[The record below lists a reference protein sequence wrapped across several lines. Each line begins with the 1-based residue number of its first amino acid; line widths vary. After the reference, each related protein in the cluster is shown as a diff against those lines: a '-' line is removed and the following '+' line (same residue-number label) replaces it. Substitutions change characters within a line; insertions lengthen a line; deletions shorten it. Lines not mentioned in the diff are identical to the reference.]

1 MAKDYRKKE
10 TIDKRELII
19 QDSKKGINLR
29 KQIIQEL
36 DVGKKDNSPL
46 VDEIKLS
53 NEDKKLAQE
62 IKNKLKKTAQT
73 IVEIGEALTN
83 AIKYKKR
90 GFKEAFYE
98 EIGISDRSAQRYM
111 QIANHV
117 KVIEL
122 KENNELEGKT
132 MTDLLQLITPDTSMK
147 SEKIDTKRIANG
159 FYTRYKD
166 RPETLKDIIKEL
178 QELLEKSTI

>member
-19 QDSKKGINLR
+19 QDSKKGINLG
-29 KQIIQEL
+29 KQIKGEFFIS
-36 DVGKKDNSPL
+36 KKDNSPL

-111 QIANHV
+111 QIANHP
-117 KVIEL
+117 KIIDL
-122 KENNELEGKT
+122 KENELEGKT
-132 MTDLLQLITPDTSMK
+132 MSDLLKLISPDTSMK

>member
-19 QDSKKGINLR
+19 QDSKKGINLG

-111 QIANHV
+111 QIANHP
-117 KVIEL
+117 KMIGYMFL
-122 KENNELEGKT
+122 
-132 MTDLLQLITPDTSMK
+132 
-147 SEKIDTKRIANG
+147 
-159 FYTRYKD
+159 
-166 RPETLKDIIKEL
+166 
-178 QELLEKSTI
+178 